1 MTPRPLSPRQAR
13 QLGLL
18 EAQAVKR
25 ALFVAYVHILGS
37 IIARLDALTARLDR
51 HLGSADDQP

>member
-1 MTPRPLSPRQAR
+1 MQI
-13 QLGLL
+13 GLT
-18 EAQAVKR
+18 AP
-25 ALFVAYVHILGS
+25 FLGS